1 MGRGFKLIKNT
12 IKSVYVLWKNRSIFR
27 RTIFSGKLVH
37 PKLIDYKIRF
47 QVAKLLS
54 MSNRYRMYQPIPFK
68 EFEDVKP
75 ARSRA
80 CDTRWKAI
88 AKQLPERMDGMSVLD
103 LGAAEG
109 YFGLQCAKRGAKVT
123 AVEFFPGKSNLI
135 RLIAKRYELN
145 NFKVLTEDISML
157 DLKSMGNFD
166 YVFYLN
172 IHQHIY
178 KRQPAA
184 AERILSE
191 LSEICTQ
198 EVIFETRPVK
208 FSKAVEELNPLNPQP
223 FMRIED
229 ILNAV
234 KEGTNF
240 TNSKELHYNGFDGE
254 PSNTESI
261 PEESDNIYRLF
272 VLSRDEEK

>member
-1 MGRGFKLIKNT
+1 LGRGVKLIKKTLKN
-12 IKSVYVLWKNRSIFR
+12 VYVLWKNRTIFR
-27 RTIFSGKLVH
+27 ETIFSGKIIH
-37 PKLIDYKIRF
+37 SKLIDYKIRF
-47 QVAKLLS
+47 QVAKLLI

-80 CDTRWKAI
+80 CDTRWEAI
-88 AKQLPERMDGMSVLD
+88 SKQLPERMDGVSVLD

-135 RLIAKRYELN
+135 GLIAKRYELN
-145 NFKVLTEDISML
+145 DFKVLTEDISKL

-184 AERILSE
+184 ADRILSE

-198 EVIFETRPVK
+198 GVIFETRPVK

-229 ILNAV
+229 ILTAV
-234 KEGTNF
+234 KKGTNF
-240 TNSKELHYNGFDGE
+240 TKSEELHYNGFDGE
-254 PSNTESI
+254 PSHTESI

-272 VLSRDEEK
+272 ILSRDE